1 MAAESQACALP
12 PVSNLNEASPA
23 YELQEDLRCSSSS
36 TMMAARAADMPN
48 ARTTTVLRDEFY
60 TRVNQRLE
68 YFRHRLRATAE
79 RPILGFQ
86 SRNCWL

>member
-1 MAAESQACALP
+1 
-12 PVSNLNEASPA
+12 
-23 YELQEDLRCSSSS
+23 
-36 TMMAARAADMPN
+36 MPN